1 MGMKCIILDDYQNI
15 ALQITDW
22 SLLSEKVEVTSLN
35 KHIDNEDELVAAIQ
49 DYEVIIIMRERTPFP
64 GSLLNRLPNL
74 KLLITSGMRNASID
88 LETATR
94 LGITVCGTASSSQPP
109 TELTWAL
116 ILGLSRNIVQESV
129 ALKSNGPWQ
138 TTIGTDLYGKKLGLL
153 GLGKIG
159 GRMAQI
165 GKAFGMEVLA
175 WSQNLT
181 KERTDELGVEKAAS
195 LEELLEISDFVSI
208 HLVLSDR
215 TRNLIGEKELQLMK
229 RDAFLINTSRAAIIN
244 QESLEMAL
252 KNNWIAGAGLD
263 VYEQEPLPEN
273 HIFRELSNVL
283 ALPHLG
289 YVTRS
294 NYETYFKE
302 AVEDIQAFLKGE
314 PKRVLN
320 P

>member
-1 MGMKCIILDDYQNI
+1 MKCVILDDYQNI
-15 ALQITDW
+15 ALKIADW
-22 SLLSEKVEVTSLN
+22 SLLSNEVEISSIN

-49 DYEVIIIMRERTPFP
+49 DYEIIIIMRERTPFP
-64 GSLLNRLPNL
+64 GSLLTRLPNL
-74 KLLITSGMRNASID
+74 NLLITSGMRNASID
-88 LETATR
+88 LKTATK

-116 ILGLSRNIVQESV
+116 ILGLSRNIVLESRE
-129 ALKSNGPWQ
+129 LNSNGPWQ
-138 TTIGTDLYGKKLGLL
+138 TTIGTDLYGKRLGLI

-181 KERTDELGVEKAAS
+181 KEKTDEIGVEKAAS
-195 LEELLEISDFVSI
+195 LEELLETSDFVSI

-229 RDAFLINTSRAAIIN
+229 RDAYLINTSRAAIIN
-244 QESLEMAL
+244 QEDLVTAL

-273 HIFRELSNVL
+273 HIFRELPNVL

-294 NYETYFKE
+294 NYKTYFKE